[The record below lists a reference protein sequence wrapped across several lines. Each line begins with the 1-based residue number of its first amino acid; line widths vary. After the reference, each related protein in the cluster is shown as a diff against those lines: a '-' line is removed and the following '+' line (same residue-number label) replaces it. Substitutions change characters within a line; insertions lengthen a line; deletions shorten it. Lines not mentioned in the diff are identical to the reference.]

1 MNYHIYI
8 GLYIVK
14 INPCFGYSFIAV
26 TAQLNLEKF
35 YCLGYG
41 VRDLESMEAEKNMV
55 VETSDSSNFEPR
67 GDIS

>member
-1 MNYHIYI
+1 M

-14 INPCFGYSFIAV
+14 IYPCFGYSSIAV

-41 VRDLESMEAEKNMV
+41 VRVHGGREKHGSRN
-55 VETSDSSNFEPR
+55 
-67 GDIS
+67 I